1 MDNIV
6 LIGFMGSGKTGVGRE
21 LSKLL
26 SIPFY
31 DMDDML
37 EQEAGMPI
45 PEIFRLEGEEGFR
58 KRESGLLTRLAQEK
72 QKNASASV
80 YSTGGGIVTRKE
92 NLPLLKKLG
101 TVVFFKVNPGTALE
115 RVGDGTSRPM
125 LAGSGRE
132 KRVRELMLLRTPMYL
147 ACADIVLA
155 MDGYSKEENALRTK
169 IVLQEHG
176 CL

>member
-21 LSKLL
+21 LARLL

-31 DMDDML
+31 DMDEML

-45 PEIFRLEGEEGFR
+45 SEIFRLEGEEGFR
-58 KRESGLLTRLAQEK
+58 KRESSLLTRLVQDK
-72 QKNASASV
+72 SGNASAAV
-80 YSTGGGIVTRKE
+80 YSTGGGIVTRK
-92 NLPLLKKLG
+92 
-101 TVVFFKVNPGTALE
+101 VIE
-115 RVGDGTSRPM
+115 RIGNDASRPM

>member
-21 LSKLL
+21 LARLL

-31 DMDDML
+31 D
-37 EQEAGMPI
+37 
-45 PEIFRLEGEEGFR
+45 
-58 KRESGLLTRLAQEK
+58 KSG
-72 QKNASASV
+72 NASAAV

-92 NLPLLKKLG
+92 NIPFLKKLG
-101 TVVFFKVNPGTALE
+101 TVVLFKVSPGTVIE
-115 RVGDGTSRPM
+115 RIGNDASRPM

>member
-21 LSKLL
+21 LAELL

-31 DMDDML
+31 DMDEML

-58 KRESGLLTRLAQEK
+58 RRESGLLKRLAEEK
-72 QKNASASV
+72 KDASAAV
-80 YSTGGGIVTRKE
+80 YSTGGGIVTREE
-92 NLPLLKKLG
+92 NIPLLKKLG
-101 TVVFFKVNPGTALE
+101 TVIFFKVSPGTVME
-115 RVGDGTSRPM
+115 RIGNDASRPM

-132 KRVRELMLLRTPMYL
+132 ERVRELMLLRTPMYL

>member
-1 MDNIV
+1 
-6 LIGFMGSGKTGVGRE
+6 
-21 LSKLL
+21 
-26 SIPFY
+26 
-31 DMDDML
+31 ML
-37 EQEAGMPI
+37 FKVSP
-45 PEIFRLEGEEGFR
+45 
-58 KRESGLLTRLAQEK
+58 
-72 QKNASASV
+72 
-80 YSTGGGIVTRKE
+80 
-92 NLPLLKKLG
+92 G
-101 TVVFFKVNPGTALE
+101 TVIE
-115 RVGDGTSRPM
+115 RIGNDASRPM

>member
-21 LSKLL
+21 LARLL

-31 DMDDML
+31 DMDEML
-37 EQEAGMPI
+37 EQEAG
-45 PEIFRLEGEEGFR
+45 
-58 KRESGLLTRLAQEK
+58 
-72 QKNASASV
+72 SAAV

-92 NLPLLKKLG
+92 NIPFLKKLG
-101 TVVFFKVNPGTALE
+101 TVVLFKVSPGTVIE
-115 RVGDGTSRPM
+115 RIGNDASRPM